1 MSPLIRPMRDSRRRR
16 NDMERNTLKK
26 MAGMAL
32 LCAGLLCGEVN
43 PVHAGADNFQTP
55 ENSSPQ
61 QLVEGMSGKM
71 VRGVTNVA
79 TGWLEFP
86 MQIYLTIKNEGVTKG
101 LTVGPLK
108 GLGMTLVRTVTG
120 AAETTTFF
128 LAYPGFYDPYFEP
141 EFAWEEE

>member
-1 MSPLIRPMRDSRRRR
+1 
-16 NDMERNTLKK
+16 
-26 MAGMAL
+26 
-32 LCAGLLCGEVN
+32 
-43 PVHAGADNFQTP
+43 
-55 ENSSPQ
+55 
-61 QLVEGMSGKM
+61 MSGKRFFLAIAALLGVLVLGQHTRAWAGSTQTIEDASAQEVVDAM
-71 VRGVTNVA
+71 AHKAVRGIANTT

>member
-1 MSPLIRPMRDSRRRR
+1 MNRHA
-16 NDMERNTLKK
+16 LKK
-26 MAGMAL
+26 MAGVAL
-32 LCAGLLCGEVN
+32 LCGGLLCGQ
-43 PVHAGADNFQTP
+43 ALSARADNFQTV
-55 ENSSPQ
+55 ESSSPQ
-61 QLVEGMSGKM
+61 QVVGSMSGKM
-71 VRGVTNVA
+71 VRGITNVA

-86 MQIYLTIKNEGVTKG
+86 MQIYLTFKNEGVTKG

>member
-1 MSPLIRPMRDSRRRR
+1 M
-16 NDMERNTLKK
+16 NRNTLKK
-26 MAGMAL
+26 MAGTAL
-32 LCAGLLCGEVN
+32 LCAGLLCGEAS
-43 PVHAGADNFQTP
+43 PGRADTFQTI
-55 ENSSPQ
+55 ESSSPQ
-61 QLVEGMSGKM
+61 QVVDGMSGKM
-71 VRGVTNVA
+71 VRGLTNVA

-86 MQIYLTIKNEGVTKG
+86 MQIYLTFKNEGVAKG

-141 EFAWEEE
+141 EYAWEEE

>member
-1 MSPLIRPMRDSRRRR
+1 MRPNSPHRQI
-16 NDMERNTLKK
+16 DMGLYALKK
-26 MAGMAL
+26 AGIAL
-32 LCAGLLCGEVN
+32 LCAGILGGGVSL
-43 PVHAGADNFQTP
+43 AFADDFQTL
-55 ENSSPQ
+55 ESSSPQ
-61 QLVEGMSGKM
+61 RVVEGMSGKM

-86 MQIYLTIKNEGVTKG
+86 MQIYLTFKNDGIAKG
-101 LTVGPLK
+101 LTLGPLK
-108 GLGMTLVRTVTG
+108 GVGMTVVRTVTG